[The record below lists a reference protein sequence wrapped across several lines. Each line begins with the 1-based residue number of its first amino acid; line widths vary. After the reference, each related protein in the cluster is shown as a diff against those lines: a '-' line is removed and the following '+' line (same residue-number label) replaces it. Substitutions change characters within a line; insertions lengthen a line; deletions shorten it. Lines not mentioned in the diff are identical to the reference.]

1 MSKVKSKMTGFV
13 FFFLPRFGKLTIAK
27 AKQYFHKIMQLVK
40 QYSRRR
46 AEKSTESFV

>member
-13 FFFLPRFGKLTIAK
+13 FFLPRFGKLTIAK